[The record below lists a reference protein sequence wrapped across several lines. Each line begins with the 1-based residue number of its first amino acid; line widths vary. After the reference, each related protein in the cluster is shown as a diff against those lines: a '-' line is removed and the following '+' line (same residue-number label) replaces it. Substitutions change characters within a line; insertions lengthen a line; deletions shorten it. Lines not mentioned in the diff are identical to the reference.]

1 MRRNGHIPPIF
12 ASIIFLFTSAFI
24 FLISSKS
31 SSAPNNRSAF
41 AYDCSNVD
49 NHADVRALSVVD
61 AKSPCDGTQFPLA
74 IDMNSYRSSLVFG
87 IGQVRIKLILR
98 LSVTEIS
105 SSSSSFF
112 LGLMAS
118 ILSSFSDNNAID
130 PSEAS
135 RISKPHAGH
144 LVSFFPTTS
153 PQAGQYATVVFSFL
167 LFSSPTGLPQFPQN
181 ALPSTS
187 FAPHLV
193 QYAIVFSQCG
203 GRRYP
208 LGVLRLF
215 SAHLVICCFGSSTK
229 KRVAPGPRRQEK
241 QS

>member
-118 ILSSFSDNNAID
+118 ILVQ
-130 PSEAS
+130 
-135 RISKPHAGH
+135 
-144 LVSFFPTTS
+144 LL
-153 PQAGQYATVVFSFL
+153 GQVFSFL